1 MKIKSMVGGA
11 AVGLVAALT
20 IASAATAQDDTEL
33 PSASGASEHLAVTV
47 AVTGNCTATITYTN
61 NVPDEFSGSW
71 AYWGDY
77 RVGEQAGQPDSE
89 FPDLPRDSDDQLVVE
104 DYQDGHN
111 HGVDPDTLITSGPLA
126 DEAFGL
132 QYNPVLIHRGGTRT
146 VDVVVNAPTTLAA
159 WIKRGPEPPWYVGEV
174 VVEVPC
180 EQADDISPASP
191 TPATPPADDDAAAGG
206 TGGGDD
212 DTPPAGESPAPGA
225 GAELPTT
232 GVPTWGLAAAGGVL
246 LLAGT
251 GAVLV
256 GRRRRLSL
264 D

>member
-1 MKIKSMVGGA
+1 MRITSMVGGA
-11 AVGLVAALT
+11 AVGLVAALA
-20 IASAATAQDDTEL
+20 IVSAATAQDDTEL
-33 PSASGASEHLAVTV
+33 PSATGASEYLTV
-47 AVTGNCTATITYTN
+47 EVVVTGDCTATITYTN
-61 NVPDEFSGSW
+61 DMPTEFTGSW

-77 RVGEQAGQPDSE
+77 RVGDEAGQPDSA
-89 FPDLPRDSDDQLVVE
+89 FPDLPRDSNGDLVVE

-111 HGVDPDTLITSGPLA
+111 HGVDPDTVITSGPLA
-126 DEAFGL
+126 GEAFGL
-132 QYNPVLIHRGGTRT
+132 QYNPVLIHRGETRT
-146 VDVVVNAPTTLAA
+146 EDVVVTAPTTLAA

-191 TPATPPADDDAAAGG
+191 TPATPPADDDDAAGG
-206 TGGGDD
+206 TGGGD
-212 DTPPAGESPAPGA
+212 GESPAPGA

>member
-1 MKIKSMVGGA
+1 MVGGA

-33 PSASGASEHLAVTV
+33 PSASGASEHLTVTV
-47 AVTGNCTATITYTN
+47 AVTDNCTATITYTN
-61 NVPDEFSGSW
+61 AVPAGLPGSW

-77 RVGEQAGQPDSE
+77 RVGDEAGQPDSE
-89 FPDLPRDSDDQLVVE
+89 FPDLPRDSDDQLVIE

-111 HGVDPDTLITSGPLA
+111 HGVDPATLITSGPLA
-126 DEAFGL
+126 GKAFGL
-132 QYNPVLIHRGGTRT
+132 QYNPVLIHQGGTRT

-159 WIKRGPEPPWYVGEV
+159 WIKRGPEQPWYVDEV

-180 EQADDISPASP
+180 EQDNDISPDS
-191 TPATPPADDDAAAGG
+191 TADDDDAAGG
-206 TGGGDD
+206 TGGEDD
-212 DTPPAGESPAPGA
+212 DTPSAGESPAPGA

-232 GVPTWGLAAAGGVL
+232 GVPTWGLAAAGGAL